1 MTMAIGS
8 QSGGH
13 MKKSSRN
20 DNGRSG
26 NKSNS
31 SSSGG
36 GGGGGSSGGGGVGG
50 VGSGGNNGVG
60 HCESESDTSIS
71 PSTEFS
77 NMPTYRV
84 PCKSR
89 NSDGRSGVGVY
100 FHTHKENLHTYTP
113 VQHTRLFTIVETL

>member
-1 MTMAIGS
+1 MAIGS
-8 QSGGH
+8 QSGH
-13 MKKSSRN
+13 TKKSSRN
-20 DNGRSG
+20 DNGRGG

-36 GGGGGSSGGGGVGG
+36 CGGGSSG

-100 FHTHKENLHTYTP
+100 SHKHTYTHSLF
-113 VQHTRLFTIVETL
+113 HTTVDNTLKLNA

>member
-1 MTMAIGS
+1 MAIGS
-8 QSGGH
+8 QSGQ

-20 DNGRSG
+20 DNGRAG

-36 GGGGGSSGGGGVGG
+36 GGGGGVSSGI
-50 VGSGGNNGVG
+50 GSNSNNGVS

-89 NSDGRSGVGVY
+89 NSDGRSGVGV
-100 FHTHKENLHTYTP
+100 
-113 VQHTRLFTIVETL
+113 

>member
-8 QSGGH
+8 QSGH
-13 MKKSSRN
+13 MKKSARN
-20 DNGRSG
+20 DNGRGGSG
-26 NKSNS
+26 GGAKSNS

-36 GGGGGSSGGGGVGG
+36 GGGGSSG
-50 VGSGGNNGVG
+50 VGSSGNNGVS

-100 FHTHKENLHTYTP
+100 SRTRIHTYI
-113 VQHTRLFTIVETL
+113 HTRTHNSIYM